1 MYTACEHCRHFQDA
15 PPSLRLFSTSPD
27 RSAGGIKAERQ
38 ALDTEAR
45 LLTEERRRVEDPNY
59 AFNYPPEFYAWC
71 ARYTCTEQQVEDLTQ
86 ALLDGDTE
94 ALQAAKDAELAFG
107 INPVRGRVER
117 IYVICSRKNM
127 GRCAGFEPR
136 ANPART

>member
-1 MYTACEHCRHFQDA
+1 MYTACERCMHFRDA
-15 PPSLRLFSTSPD
+15 PPPLRLFATSAD

-45 LLTEERRRVEDPNY
+45 LRGEERRRVEDPNY

-71 ARYTCTEQQVEDLTQ
+71 ERYTCTDEDLAALTK
-86 ALLDGDTE
+86 ALLEGND
-94 ALQAAKDAELAFG
+94 AVLQDARDQELAFA

-117 IYVICSRKNM
+117 IYVVCSRQNT
-127 GRCAGFEPR
+127 GQCAGFE
-136 ANPART
+136 AK